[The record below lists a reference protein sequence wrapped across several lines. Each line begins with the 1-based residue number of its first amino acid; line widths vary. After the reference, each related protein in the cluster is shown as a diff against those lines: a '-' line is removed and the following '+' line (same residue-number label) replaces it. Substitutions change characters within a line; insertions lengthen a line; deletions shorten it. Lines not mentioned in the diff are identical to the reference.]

1 MKIIFAG
8 TPEFAAVTLQSL
20 IDHKRQ
26 VVAVYTQPDRPAGR
40 GHHLQASPV
49 KQLAQAH
56 KIPVFQPLSL
66 KKTSRQLHLEALEP
80 DMMIVA
86 AYGLILPQAVLDIPR
101 YGCVNIHASLLPR
114 WRGAAPI
121 ARAIQAGDPITGITL
136 MQMDAGLDTGKM
148 LSKTEVAITTLDN
161 AHSLHEKLAPLG
173 AKLMEDYLCQL
184 EHQDQPPGQAQD
196 ATLASYAPKLHKSE
210 AHIDWQQSALQ
221 IEHHIRAFNPYPV
234 AQTSHQNDI
243 LRIWTAQVTT
253 AVTDAA
259 PGTII
264 HAQKNLDVATGKG
277 VLRILEIQRPGGKR
291 VATQAFLNAYT
302 LQPSATFA

>member
-8 TPEFAAVTLQSL
+8 TPEFAAAALQHL
-20 IDHKRQ
+20 IDQQYQ

-66 KKTSRQLHLEALEP
+66 KKASHQLQLKSLAP
-80 DMMIVA
+80 DIMIVA
-86 AYGLILPQAVLDIPR
+86 AYGLLLPQAVLDIPR

-121 ARAIQAGDPITGITL
+121 ARAIQAGDLVTGITL

-148 LSKTEVAITTLDN
+148 LAKIEIAIDRLDN
-161 AHSLHEKLAPLG
+161 AHSLHDKLAPLG
-173 AKLMEDYLCQL
+173 AQLIANYLQQL
-184 EHQDQPPGQAQD
+184 EHHEPPPGQAQD
-196 ATLASYAPKLHKSE
+196 ATLATYAPKLHKSE
-210 AHIDWQQSALQ
+210 SLIDWRQPALQ
-221 IEHHIRAFNPYPV
+221 IERHIRAFNPYPV
-234 AQTSHQNDI
+234 AQTRHQNDV
-243 LRIWTAQVTT
+243 LRIWKAQVIAATSDT
-253 AVTDAA
+253 A

-264 HAQKNLDVATGKG
+264 NAQKSLDVATGDG
-277 VLRILEIQRPGGKR
+277 VLRILEIQRPSGKR
-291 VATQAFLNAYT
+291 VAAQAFLNAYT
-302 LQPSATFA
+302 LQPNATLA